1 MGVDT
6 VLIRNGSI
14 IDGTGTPAFKGHVL
28 IDGDSINAV
37 FKENE
42 EPLTADTVIDAAD
55 CAVAPGFIDM
65 HSHADWLLTSD
76 EHPQLMKIF
85 LEQGIT
91 TIVGG
96 NCGFSPAPI
105 TEESIR
111 FLRESPLQSIISVPL
126 DYEWR
131 SMTEF
136 LDRVSKTAPIL
147 NMAQLVGHS
156 TVRFASSDTL
166 RGAMKPDELNRCL
179 DAVRRSFDE
188 GARGLSF
195 GLGYDQGMYS
205 PLEEIESFC
214 SVAAEAGRTVTV
226 HLKAL
231 SKISPTY
238 PLTYLKPHNVRAL
251 KEMLDIAR
259 VTGCRLQLSHFIF
272 VGRKSW
278 PAADTCLRMIDDAR
292 RDGVDVMIDAFPY
305 TCGNTTI
312 NAVLPYWF
320 LAMQGERY
328 RSRWARLRLR
338 AELEAGFRLVG
349 FMYHDFQ
356 VMDAAVEGWEDLNG
370 LRISEIARKWQ
381 KTPFDTLLTMSEVSD
396 GAALMLLHTYSGEP
410 GNEGPLESVLA
421 HESCLFETDVVLR
434 KSGYPNPS
442 GLGTF
447 PRVLGFYARDRKLMS
462 MEDAVSR
469 MTSKSAARFGLTDR
483 GTIEPGKAA
492 DIVVFNPE
500 KISDTPPLGP
510 EPAGRPEG
518 IKHLFINGAQVVR
531 NGTYI
536 DGARKGR
543 VLRA

>member
-1 MGVDT
+1 MGTDT
-6 VLIRNGSI
+6 VLIQNGLV
-14 IDGTGTPAFKGHVL
+14 IDGTGTAAFKGHVL
-28 IDGDSINAV
+28 IDGDLISTV

-42 EPLTADTVIDAAD
+42 EPPAADTVINASD
-55 CAVAPGFIDM
+55 CVIAPGFIDM
-65 HSHADWLLTSD
+65 HSHSDWLMASN
-76 EHPQLMKIF
+76 EHPQLMKRF

-91 TIVGG
+91 TVVGG

-105 TEESIR
+105 TEKSIR
-111 FLRESPLQSIISVPL
+111 LLRESPLQLIISVPL

-131 SMTEF
+131 SMAEF

-166 RGAMKPDELNRCL
+166 RGTMKPDELNRCL
-179 DAVRRSFDE
+179 DTVRRSFDE

-195 GLGYDQGMYS
+195 GLGYDPGMYS
-205 PLEEIESFC
+205 PIEEIEAFC
-214 SVAAEAGRTVTV
+214 SVAADAGKTVTV
-226 HLKAL
+226 HMKAL

-238 PLTYLKPHNVRAL
+238 PLTSLKPHNIRAL

-259 VTGCRLQLSHFIF
+259 ATGCRLQLSHFIF

-278 PAADTCLRMIDDAR
+278 PAADRCLRMVDDAR

-320 LAMQGERY
+320 LAMGDEGY
-328 RSRWARLRLR
+328 RNRWAKLRLR
-338 AELEAGFRLVG
+338 AELEIGFRLVG

-356 VMDAAVEGWEDLNG
+356 VMDAAVEGWEDLDG
-370 LRISEIARKWQ
+370 LRISEIARKWG
-381 KTPFDTLLTMSEVSD
+381 KTPFDTLLTMSEKSN
-396 GAALMLLHTYSGEP
+396 GAALMLFHAYSGEP
-410 GNEGPLESVLA
+410 VNEGPLESVLA
-421 HESCLFETDVVLR
+421 HESCLFETDVILR
-434 KSGYPNPS
+434 KDGYPNPS
-442 GLGTF
+442 GMGTF
-447 PRVLGFYARDRKLMS
+447 PRVLGFYARDRKLMG

-483 GTIEPGKAA
+483 GIIEPGKAA
-492 DIVVFNPE
+492 DIVVFDSQRV
-500 KISDTPPLGP
+500 SDTPPLGSQ
-510 EPAGRPEG
+510 PAGRPEG
-518 IKHLFINGAQVVR
+518 IKHVFINGAQVVKD
-531 NGTYI
+531 GTYI

-543 VLRA
+543 VLRS

>member
-1 MGVDT
+1 MGTDT
-6 VLIRNGSI
+6 VLIQNGLV
-14 IDGTGTPAFKGHVL
+14 IDGTGTAAFKGHVL
-28 IDGDSINAV
+28 IDGDLISTV

-42 EPLTADTVIDAAD
+42 EPPAADTVINASD
-55 CAVAPGFIDM
+55 CVIAPGFIDM
-65 HSHADWLLTSD
+65 HSHSDWLMASN
-76 EHPQLMKIF
+76 EHPQLMKRF

-91 TIVGG
+91 TVVGG

-105 TEESIR
+105 TEKSIR
-111 FLRESPLQSIISVPL
+111 LLRESPLQLIISVPL

-131 SMTEF
+131 SMAEF

-166 RGAMKPDELNRCL
+166 RGTMKPDELNRCL
-179 DAVRRSFDE
+179 DTVRRSFDE

-195 GLGYDQGMYS
+195 GLGYDPGMYS
-205 PLEEIESFC
+205 PLGEIEAFC
-214 SVAAEAGRTVTV
+214 SVAADAGKTVTV
-226 HLKAL
+226 HMKAL

-238 PLTYLKPHNVRAL
+238 PLTYLKPHNIRAL

-259 VTGCRLQLSHFIF
+259 ATGCRLQLSHFIF

-278 PAADTCLRMIDDAR
+278 PAADRCLRMVDDAR

-320 LAMQGERY
+320 LAMGDEGY
-328 RSRWARLRLR
+328 RNRWAKLRLR
-338 AELEAGFRLVG
+338 AELEIGFRLVG

-356 VMDAAVEGWEDLNG
+356 VMDAAVEGWEDLDG
-370 LRISEIARKWQ
+370 LRISEIARKWG
-381 KTPFDTLLTMSEVSD
+381 KTPFDTLLTMSEKSN
-396 GAALMLLHTYSGEP
+396 GAALMLFHAYSGEP
-410 GNEGPLESVLA
+410 VNEGPLESVLA

-434 KSGYPNPS
+434 KDGYPNPS
-442 GLGTF
+442 GMGTF
-447 PRVLGFYARDRKLMS
+447 PRVLGFYTRDRKLMG

-483 GTIEPGKAA
+483 GIIEPGKAA
-492 DIVVFNPE
+492 DIVVFDSQRV
-500 KISDTPPLGP
+500 SDTPPLGSQ
-510 EPAGRPEG
+510 PAGRPEG
-518 IKHLFINGAQVVR
+518 IKHVFINGAQVVKD
-531 NGTYI
+531 GTYI

-543 VLRA
+543 VLRS

>member
-1 MGVDT
+1 MGTDT
-6 VLIRNGSI
+6 VLIQNGLV
-14 IDGTGTPAFKGHVL
+14 IDGTGTAAFKGHVL
-28 IDGDSINAV
+28 IDGDLISTV

-42 EPLTADTVIDAAD
+42 EPPAADTVINASD
-55 CAVAPGFIDM
+55 CVIAPGFIDM
-65 HSHADWLLTSD
+65 HSHSDWLMASN
-76 EHPQLMKIF
+76 EHPQLMKRF

-91 TIVGG
+91 TVVGG

-105 TEESIR
+105 TEKSIR
-111 FLRESPLQSIISVPL
+111 LLRESPLQLIISVPL

-131 SMTEF
+131 SMAEF

-166 RGAMKPDELNRCL
+166 RGTMKPDELNRCL
-179 DAVRRSFDE
+179 DTVRRSFDE

-195 GLGYDQGMYS
+195 GLGYDPGMYS
-205 PLEEIESFC
+205 PLGEIEAFC
-214 SVAAEAGRTVTV
+214 SVAADAGKTVTV
-226 HLKAL
+226 HMKAL

-238 PLTYLKPHNVRAL
+238 PLTYLKPHNIRAL

-259 VTGCRLQLSHFIF
+259 ATGCRLQLSHFIF

-278 PAADTCLRMIDDAR
+278 PAADRCLRMVDDAR

-320 LAMQGERY
+320 LAMGDEGY
-328 RSRWARLRLR
+328 RNRWAKLRLR
-338 AELEAGFRLVG
+338 AELEIGFRLVG

-356 VMDAAVEGWEDLNG
+356 VMDAAVEGWEDLDG
-370 LRISEIARKWQ
+370 LRISEIARKWG
-381 KTPFDTLLTMSEVSD
+381 KTPFDTLLTMSEKSN
-396 GAALMLLHTYSGEP
+396 GAALMLFHAYSGEP
-410 GNEGPLESVLA
+410 VNEGPLESVLA

-434 KSGYPNPS
+434 KDGYPNPS
-442 GLGTF
+442 GMGTF
-447 PRVLGFYARDRKLMS
+447 PRVLGFYTRDRKLMG

-483 GTIEPGKAA
+483 GIIEPGKAA

-500 KISDTPPLGP
+500 TISDTPPHGSQ
-510 EPAGRPEG
+510 PAGRPEG
-518 IKHLFINGAQVVR
+518 IKHVFINGAQVVKD
-531 NGTYI
+531 GIYI

-543 VLRA
+543 VLRS

>member
-1 MGVDT
+1 MGTDT
-6 VLIRNGSI
+6 VLIQNGLV
-14 IDGTGTPAFKGHVL
+14 IDGTGTGAFKGHVL
-28 IDGDSINAV
+28 IDGDLISTV

-42 EPLTADTVIDAAD
+42 EPPAADTVINASD
-55 CAVAPGFIDM
+55 CVIAPGFIDM
-65 HSHADWLLTSD
+65 HSHSDWLMASN
-76 EHPQLMKIF
+76 EHPQLMKRF

-91 TIVGG
+91 TVVGG

-105 TEESIR
+105 TEKSIR
-111 FLRESPLQSIISVPL
+111 LLRESPLQLIISVPL

-131 SMTEF
+131 SMAEF

-166 RGAMKPDELNRCL
+166 RGTMKPDELNRCL
-179 DAVRRSFDE
+179 DTVRRSFDE

-195 GLGYDQGMYS
+195 GLGYDPGMYS
-205 PLEEIESFC
+205 PIEEIEAFC
-214 SVAAEAGRTVTV
+214 SVAADAGKTVTV
-226 HLKAL
+226 HMKAL

-238 PLTYLKPHNVRAL
+238 PLTYLKPHNIRAL

-259 VTGCRLQLSHFIF
+259 ATGCRLQLSHFIF

-278 PAADTCLRMIDDAR
+278 PAADRCLRMVDDAR

-320 LAMQGERY
+320 LAMGDEGY
-328 RSRWARLRLR
+328 RNRWAKLRLR
-338 AELEAGFRLVG
+338 AELEIGFRLVG

-356 VMDAAVEGWEDLNG
+356 VMDAAVEGWEDLDG
-370 LRISEIARKWQ
+370 LRISEIARKWG
-381 KTPFDTLLTMSEVSD
+381 KTPFDTLLTMSEKSN
-396 GAALMLLHTYSGEP
+396 GAALMLFHAYSGEP

-421 HESCLFETDVVLR
+421 HESCLFETDVILR
-434 KSGYPNPS
+434 KDGYPNPS
-442 GLGTF
+442 GMGTF
-447 PRVLGFYARDRKLMS
+447 PRVLGFYTRDRKLMG

-483 GTIEPGKAA
+483 GIIEPGKAA

-500 KISDTPPLGP
+500 TISDTPPHGSQ
-510 EPAGRPEG
+510 PAGRPEG
-518 IKHLFINGAQVVR
+518 IKHVFINGAQVVKD
-531 NGTYI
+531 GIYI

-543 VLRA
+543 VLRS